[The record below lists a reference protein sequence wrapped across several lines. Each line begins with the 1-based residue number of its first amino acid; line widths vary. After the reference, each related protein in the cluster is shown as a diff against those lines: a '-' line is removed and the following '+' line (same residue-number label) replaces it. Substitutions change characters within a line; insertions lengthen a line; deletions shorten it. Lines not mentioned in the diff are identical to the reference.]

1 MTTWRGQ
8 GRVTSVTK
16 LTLINK
22 LIPWV
27 SQTEKE
33 AGKPENR
40 SNNLMDPVL
49 ALSQNQ
55 LDYKYIT
62 SFAIN
67 VWPLL
72 NSCPPEQSRL
82 IWISSVARESLWSV
96 WLIKD
101 PLVFVLGFVF
111 ANLCIFL
118 LSKFRK
124 GRLLHICPVGRLVG
138 RLASPL
144 IFFNIYRHTSLLLNQ
159 YHFIQALPIYTD
171 IY

>member
-1 MTTWRGQ
+1 M
-8 GRVTSVTK
+8 TSVTK

-67 VWPLL
+67 V
-72 NSCPPEQSRL
+72 
-82 IWISSVARESLWSV
+82 
-96 WLIKD
+96 
-101 PLVFVLGFVF
+101 
-111 ANLCIFL
+111 
-118 LSKFRK
+118 
-124 GRLLHICPVGRLVG
+124 
-138 RLASPL
+138 
-144 IFFNIYRHTSLLLNQ
+144 
-159 YHFIQALPIYTD
+159 
-171 IY
+171 

>member
-1 MTTWRGQ
+1 M
-8 GRVTSVTK
+8 TSVTK

-55 LDYKYIT
+55 LDYIFIT

-72 NSCPPEQSRL
+72 NFCPPEQSRL

-111 ANLCIFL
+111 ANLCLFYCLKGWLAIAKL
-118 LSKFRK
+118 KPLSLF
-124 GRLLHICPVGRLVG
+124 I
-138 RLASPL
+138 
-144 IFFNIYRHTSLLLNQ
+144 SLLLMLKKEFDNVKIEEWKVKVVLAKQ
-159 YHFIQALPIYTD
+159 
-171 IY
+171 

>member
-1 MTTWRGQ
+1 M
-8 GRVTSVTK
+8 TSVTK

-111 ANLCIFL
+111 VNLCLFL

-124 GRLLHICPVGRLVG
+124 GRLLYICPVG

-144 IFFNIYRHTSLLLNQ
+144 IFSIYTGIQVFSNPVPLHTSTTNLYWYILRIGASIRDL
-159 YHFIQALPIYTD
+159 HC
-171 IY
+171 